1 MKSAKECKIN
11 QLLRLAELCDTTQA
25 EKRKYYMELV
35 ESLILD
41 NETLFDFTSEKH
53 FVPPEYKHLIEF
65 YEQYKDL
72 LIGNSSESNYQ
83 HYLAFCGEKN
93 IKPLERLPFSQ
104 RMCNYFPLKTAV
116 KRNKNVILRIWV
128 VRE

>member
-83 HYLAFCGEKN
+83 HYLAFCGEKILN
-93 IKPLERLPFSQ
+93 L
-104 RMCNYFPLKTAV
+104 LKDYRFRKECA
-116 KRNKNVILRIWV
+116 IIFL
-128 VRE
+128 